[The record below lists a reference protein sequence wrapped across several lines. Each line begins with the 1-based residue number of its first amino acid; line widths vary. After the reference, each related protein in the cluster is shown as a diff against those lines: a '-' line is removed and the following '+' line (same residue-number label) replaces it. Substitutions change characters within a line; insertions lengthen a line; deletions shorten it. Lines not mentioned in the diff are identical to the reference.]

1 METAMA
7 GQRRTD
13 PRFSLEVGFEP
24 RRDGQTMLT
33 QAYQRLLPTL
43 SRPIRPAPVTRM
55 REGEDDATAASNGF
69 DTGPARDADPGS
81 DLRPGVLRPAS

>member
-1 METAMA
+1 METALP

-24 RRDGQTMLT
+24 QRDGQTMLT

-43 SRPIRPAPVTRM
+43 SRPIRPVPAIRM
-55 REGEDDATAASNGF
+55 REGEHDATAASNGS

-81 DLRPGVLRPAS
+81 DLRPGVVRPAG